1 MAPYGA
7 ECMRVKT
14 RETEG
19 SNLLLLGLLGQEHS
33 LDVRQHTTLGDGHTG
48 QQLVQL
54 LVVADGQLEVTGD
67 DTGLLVVTGSVASE
81 LEDLSGEVLHDGGEV
96 HGGTGTNAFGIVAL
110 AQQTVDTSDGELK
123 SSPGAAGLRLALH
136 FASLSASRHDA
147 MVFLDRMRKLE
158 KT

>member
-1 MAPYGA
+1 
-7 ECMRVKT
+7 MRVKT

-123 SSPGAAGLRLALH
+123 SSPGAARLRLPLH
-136 FASLSASRHDA
+136 FASLSAS
-147 MVFLDRMRKLE
+147 
-158 KT
+158 